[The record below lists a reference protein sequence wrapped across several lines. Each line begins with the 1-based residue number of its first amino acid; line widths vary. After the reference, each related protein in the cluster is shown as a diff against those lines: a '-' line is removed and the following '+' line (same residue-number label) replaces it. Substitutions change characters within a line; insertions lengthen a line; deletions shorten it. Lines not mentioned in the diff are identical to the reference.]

1 MKERENNMRN
11 MIKLTATNFYQKICR
26 AYNINSFFSTEISS
40 YIRVRDQTFDYL
52 RDSRLLP
59 LELITVNKV
68 TCS

>member
-1 MKERENNMRN
+1 MKERENNICN
-11 MIKLTATNFYQKICR
+11 MIKLTVTNFYQKIYK
-26 AYNINSFFSTEISS
+26 AHNINSLFSTEISS
-40 YIRVRDQTFDYL
+40 YVKVRDRTFDYL